1 MSAQATAE
9 VERLWPRF
17 GVDLDG
23 RAVDLERRFGPGVP
37 VVLEIG
43 SGLGEAT
50 ASMAAADPLTGILAV
65 DVHTPGI
72 ARLLARIESRDL
84 LNVRVAHGDAME
96 LVRDQLAPQSLTGV
110 RVFFPDPWPK
120 TAHRKRRLVR
130 PDFVSLLV
138 TRLRPGGFIHL
149 ATDWSDY
156 AEQMVEVL
164 DNEPCLEPDHS
175 GVAAQRAGR
184 PVTKF
189 ERAGLEQ
196 GHRVTDLVYRRRS
209 TS

>member
-50 ASMAAADPLTGILAV
+50 ASMAAADPLTGILDV

-138 TRLRPGGFIHL
+138 TRLRPAGFIHL

>member
-9 VERLWPRF
+9 VERLWPQF
-17 GVDLDG
+17 GIDLDG
-23 RAVDLERRFGPGVP
+23 RRVDLEQRFGPGVP

-50 ASMAAADPLTGILAV
+50 AEMAAADPLTGILAV

-72 ARLLARIESRDL
+72 ARLLARIESEDL
-84 LNVRVAHGDAME
+84 RNVRVAHGDAME
-96 LVRDQLAPQSLTGV
+96 LVRDQLAPESLAGV

-120 TAHRKRRLVR
+120 SAHRKRRLVR
-130 PDFVSLLV
+130 PDFVSLLA
-138 TRLRPGGFIHL
+138 TRLQPGGFIHL

-156 AEQMVEVL
+156 AEQMVAVL
-164 DNEPCLEPDHS
+164 DDEPRLEPDRA
-175 GVAAQRAGR
+175 GAAHRVAGR

-189 ERAGLEQ
+189 ERAGLEK
-196 GHRVTDLVYRRRS
+196 GHRVSDVVYRRRS
-209 TS
+209 PL

>member
-1 MSAQATAE
+1 
-9 VERLWPRF
+9 
-17 GVDLDG
+17 
-23 RAVDLERRFGPGVP
+23 
-37 VVLEIG
+37 
-43 SGLGEAT
+43 
-50 ASMAAADPLTGILAV
+50 LTGILAV

-138 TRLRPGGFIHL
+138 TRLRPAGFIHL